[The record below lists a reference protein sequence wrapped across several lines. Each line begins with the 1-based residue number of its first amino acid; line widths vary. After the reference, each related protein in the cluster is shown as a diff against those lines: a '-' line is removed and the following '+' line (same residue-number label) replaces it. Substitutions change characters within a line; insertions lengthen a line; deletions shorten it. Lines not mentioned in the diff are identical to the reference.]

1 MAFGRMFP
9 SFNVQP
15 TGDSARQAQ
24 IQSPPRSKTS
34 LGGKDVIGGGKVGL
48 GGKGL
53 GKGGLKRHRYVTLG
67 NRELRFGS

>member
-15 TGDSARQAQ
+15 TGESAQHAQ
-24 IQSPPRSKTS
+24 IQSPPRSKKS
-34 LGGKDVIGGGKVGL
+34 LGGEGVIGGGKVGP

-67 NRELRFGS
+67 NKELHFGS